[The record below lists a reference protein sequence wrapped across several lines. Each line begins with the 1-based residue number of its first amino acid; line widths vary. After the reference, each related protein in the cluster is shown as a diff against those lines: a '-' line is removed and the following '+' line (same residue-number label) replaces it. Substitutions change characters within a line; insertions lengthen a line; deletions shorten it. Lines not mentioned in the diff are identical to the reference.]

1 MEEGEQLIGPKFKLK
16 EHILFVI
23 QTLVPN
29 LVKTTISVSGQTP
42 YVGFGNFSQ
51 LRRHTVYRIP
61 RTKTNK
67 YRSFIHF
74 ALAKYQ

>member
-29 LVKTTISVSGQTP
+29 LVKTRMCVSWANTLCVTCLVLSCLLFSNKEVP
-42 YVGFGNFSQ
+42 FGGLSNVC
-51 LRRHTVYRIP
+51 R
-61 RTKTNK
+61 
-67 YRSFIHF
+67 
-74 ALAKYQ
+74 